1 MNEAENISKRW
12 ICGVNNFYSSQLGV
26 IIFILW
32 KLLQWLKRWKS
43 NNFPWNQKCLRSIAS
58 ISWTHWCGINLIHQI
73 SQLCGI
79 TYKQAM
85 KPFVS
90 SIFDGTLTF
99 SSELKKYSESSLGG
113 GASSVIVVP
122 SWNQSFKLLEASAS
136 PTLFCILYFVF
147 PGVIY
152 CTRVQ
157 TPLLYFSS
165 FQLAPRANFL
175 QTPIPKPL
183 FQCFLWSLP

>member
-113 GASSVIVVP
+113 C
-122 SWNQSFKLLEASAS
+122 
-136 PTLFCILYFVF
+136 LFCHCCSVMKPVFQVTRGKCFPYTLLHPVLCFPRGNILHSCSNATLVF
-147 PGVIY
+147 FLFPV
-152 CTRVQ
+152 
-157 TPLLYFSS
+157 SS
-165 FQLAPRANFL
+165 QGKLSPN
-175 QTPIPKPL
+175 
-183 FQCFLWSLP
+183 SNS